1 MVPVISGCAPFC
13 VSFYF
18 RTVIGSAVIRTVP
31 ASPITAP
38 KSSPRDARLRLT
50 LPGAPL
56 GVRTTYIATYY
67 HRFLFFIAVHPA
79 QACKHDGGVYD
90 YKKNN
95 SVISRSCNIRGAGD
109 RGRTDTVS
117 LPRDFES
124 RASANSTTPASVY
137 ILPLSFGK
145 IKCFYQKSYESGSYE
160 DVPFFVLFRWQGVL
174 IDSFFRLLT
183 IRIPKWS
190 FGWPL

>member
-1 MVPVISGCAPFC
+1 MVPV
-13 VSFYF
+13 
-18 RTVIGSAVIRTVP
+18 
-31 ASPITAP
+31 SPITAP
-38 KSSPRDARLRLT
+38 EGRPRDARLRLT

-67 HRFLFFIAVHPA
+67 HMFLFFITVHPA
-79 QACKHDGGVYD
+79 QACTHDGGVYD
-90 YKKNN
+90 YKKQLR
-95 SVISRSCNIRGAGD
+95 VPRSCNKLGAGD

-145 IKCFYQKSYESGSYE
+145 IKCFYQKSYASGSYE

-174 IDSFFRLLT
+174 IDSFCRLLT

-190 FGWPL
+190 FGSPL